1 MVRPDR
7 HPEFPREIVEYL
19 AGGSA
24 FIVRLHGFQ
33 SCIAQRYCWHRL
45 LPSRSALLT
54 GGRRSLRRREC
65 RPPLPG
71 WAGFPPKSF
80 QNTFG
85 DLQLIELSTQ
95 LFSFGIEALDPIRIL
110 RSDSA
115 VFGGRQFVTLIFG
128 EERREQ
134 LIPGSVWSRADEI
147 GDA

>member
-54 GGRRSLRRREC
+54 GGRRNLRRRAC
-65 RPPLPG
+65 CPPLPD
-71 WAGFPPKSF
+71 WAGFPPKSC

-95 LFSFGIEALDPIRIL
+95 LFSFGIEALDLFGNPLFLLAPPPPDTLLSPL
-110 RSDSA
+110 RQ
-115 VFGGRQFVTLIFG
+115 VRQHP
-128 EERREQ
+128 Q
-134 LIPGSVWSRADEI
+134 CADISNE
-147 GDA
+147 